1 MASWASKR
9 RLIYISLI
17 AGFFVLIFAYPIF
30 SLVYEAPSCFDAVQN
45 QNETGIDCGGVCD
58 AVCEF
63 ETVPPVILWSR
74 VLRVEE
80 GVYDAVA
87 RIENQNVTSGASRVP
102 YSFKLYDENGV
113 LIAERLG
120 ATFINP
126 SEQLVVFE
134 GAIKTGKRAP
144 IRVFFEF
151 LENPKWVKI
160 KEAAPT
166 LSIQNQTFT
175 DDGVKPRLRAEIS
188 NNTFNSVER
197 IVLTAVVFDLEG
209 NAIAA
214 SKTEVDRILPQSSKT
229 ISFIWPQTFRDI
241 PTRIEIMPRVNI
253 VDL

>member
-1 MASWASKR
+1 MASWASNR
-9 RLIYISLI
+9 RIIYLSLI
-17 AGFFVLIFAYPIF
+17 AGFFILIFAYPIF
-30 SLVYEAPSCFDAVQN
+30 SLVYEAPSCFDTAQN

-63 ETVPPVILWSR
+63 ETVSPVILWSR
-74 VLRVEE
+74 VLRVEG
-80 GVYDAVA
+80 GVYDTIA
-87 RIENQNVTSGASRVP
+87 RIENQNVTGGASRVP

-120 ATFINP
+120 STFVNP
-126 SEQLVVFE
+126 SEQFTVFE
-134 GAIKTGKRAP
+134 GAIKTGKRVP

-160 KEAAPT
+160 KEAAPV

-188 NNTFNSVER
+188 NNTFDTIER
-197 IVLTAVVFDLEG
+197 IILTAVVFDLED

-214 SKTEVDRILPQSSKT
+214 SKTEVDRLLPQSSKT
-229 ISFIWPQTFRDI
+229 ISFIWPQTFGDV
-241 PTRIEIMPRVNI
+241 PTRIEIIPRVNI
-253 VDL
+253 VEK